1 MGSLRISSKI
11 LISFVIIAVTTLG
24 LVGFLSYTIGVNTLE
39 REAFN
44 KLTAVREMKS
54 SQIEE
59 YFQFISDQILT
70 FSEDKMIIDAMHAF
84 ADTHATI
91 FPELDLS
98 ESTLAEWENTL
109 TEYGRNVL
117 LRDYY
122 PQELETI
129 VLQSLFIG
137 NNPNPTGSK
146 DLLDFPGDGSR
157 YSAAHEIY
165 HPIIRDY
172 LHAFGYYDIFLVDVN
187 SGGHIVYSV
196 FKEVDF
202 GTSLLD
208 GPYADTNFGP
218 CWWILNPII
227 LPTMHRLHSSLLQS
241 LMGTRKSGC

>member
-109 TEYGRNVL
+109 TEYYRDEFLSRLRPNLEAGRNVL

-146 DLLDFPGDGSR
+146 DLLDFSR
-157 YSAAHEIY
+157 ISIA
-165 HPIIRDY
+165 
-172 LHAFGYYDIFLVDVN
+172 
-187 SGGHIVYSV
+187 SV
-196 FKEVDF
+196 
-202 GTSLLD
+202 
-208 GPYADTNFGP
+208 
-218 CWWILNPII
+218 
-227 LPTMHRLHSSLLQS
+227 
-241 LMGTRKSGC
+241 